1 MERALSAP
9 GKLFLSGEYAV
20 LWGGAARVLAVGP
33 RTAALVR
40 RRQDTRVQVLL
51 EEGRLEGRTTPFGV
65 AWEGAVPAGFSFVA
79 RTLDEALRA
88 HGREAL
94 GLQLAVA
101 PSATGANGQK
111 LGMGGSA
118 CATVLAAEAARF
130 VLAERF
136 DALKIAL
143 AAHAAGQGG
152 KGSGGDVAASFAGG
166 VLRYRR
172 YDVSALAAA
181 SNTGRYG
188 AALLAA
194 PPVDLWRLAAPRVA
208 MAYAFTGASAS
219 TRVLIAQVEAQ
230 LAEEGRQRFV
240 ERSDALGH
248 AVEEGLA
255 GGDFQAFREAVAA
268 QHALLLTLGPLE
280 TEGMRR
286 VLALAGAY
294 GCAGK
299 LSGAGGGDGCIL
311 FAPGVEAREELLAG
325 LAARGL
331 HAFALEPEPGVRGE
345 ARADARLAQ
354 WLDAAGT

>member
-20 LWGGAARVLAVGP
+20 LWGGVARVLAVGP
-33 RTAALVR
+33 RTHALVR
-40 RRQDTRVQVLL
+40 RRQDTRVQVVL
-51 EEGRLEGRTTPFGV
+51 EEGRLEGRATPFGV
-65 AWEGAVPAGFSFVA
+65 AWEGAVPAGFAFVA

-88 HGREAL
+88 HGRDAL

-101 PSATGANGQK
+101 PSAVGANGHK

-118 CATVLAAEAARF
+118 CATVLAAEGARS
-130 VLAERF
+130 VLSERF
-136 DALKIAL
+136 DALKLAL
-143 AAHAAGQGG
+143 ASHAAGQGG

-172 YDVSALAAA
+172 YDVAALLSA
-181 SNTGRYG
+181 SNSSRYG
-188 AALLAA
+188 AALLEA
-194 PPVDLWRLAAPRVA
+194 PPVDLWRLPAPRVA

-219 TRVLIAQVEAQ
+219 TRVLITQVETQ
-230 LAEEGRQRFV
+230 LEAEGRARFMQ
-240 ERSDALGH
+240 RSDALGL

-255 GGDFQAFREAVAA
+255 GGDFRAFREAVEA
-268 QHALLLTLGPLE
+268 QHALLLELGPLE

-286 VLALAGAY
+286 VLALAGSY

-311 FAPGVEAREELLAG
+311 FAPSQEARAELLEG

-331 HAFALEPEPGVRGE
+331 YALPLEPEAGVRGE
-345 ARADARLAQ
+345 AHADPRLTQ
-354 WLDAAGT
+354 WLEAAE